1 MDVNNTK
8 EKKAQILSDLKS
20 YSSKTDEYSQLQ
32 VLKILG
38 YKNLDEYAI
47 AVKKTTDLIN
57 RINEKYLAFKD
68 LPKDSMQAIF
78 IKTTQSLQSELP
90 YIIYPNK
97 NGVASIYHNDN
108 LNLQLLT
115 ERRRDCCQD
124 VWAKMQSCYLV
135 ADYAYFISITFACPA
150 ACSGFFEAPPLAY
163 GCILGCIGLS
173 GFAYGAGLDY
183 CANTASVDSH
193 SCPESC
199 F

>member
-8 EKKAQILSDLKS
+8 EKKSQILSDLKS
-20 YSSKTDEYSQLQ
+20 FSSKTDEYSQLQ

-47 AVKKTTDLIN
+47 FVKKTTDLIN
-57 RINEKYLAFKD
+57 RINEKYPTFKD
-68 LPKDSMQAIF
+68 LPKDSMQSIF

-97 NGVASIYHNDN
+97 NGVAAIYRNDN
-108 LNLQLLT
+108 LNLKVPTQ
-115 ERRRDCCQD
+115 RIRDCCHD
-124 VWAKMQSCYLV
+124 VWSKMQSCYLV
-135 ADYAYFISITFACPA
+135 YDYAYFISITFGCPA
-150 ACSGFFEAPPLAY
+150 VCSGFFEAPPLAY
-163 GCILGCIGLS
+163 GCLIGCVALS

-183 CANTASVDSH
+183 CTNTAYFDSN